1 MATAPEP
8 FFSAGMHV
16 LYWTFLKARM
26 WGWSGSVNPAMLA
39 DLMDAVHNL
48 PHMIADWT
56 DETDNRLRRELSSF
70 DERWPEMA
78 FLMSCYENALQGQ
91 HTFLATEEQR

>member
-8 FFSAGMHV
+8 FFSAGMYV
-16 LYWTFLKARM
+16 LHWTFLKARM

-48 PHMIADWT
+48 PHMIAHWT
-56 DETDNRLRRELSSF
+56 DETDERLRLELSTF
-70 DERWPEMA
+70 DQRWPEMA
-78 FLMSCYENALQGQ
+78 FLISHYENALHGE
-91 HTFLATEEQR
+91 HTFRTTEEQR